1 MVRWFETLPF
11 QCRGHGSNPWLGT
24 RVPHGS
30 AKKTKTKQKPHNFF
44 TLKLEKQN
52 VKIDIKILFF
62 TAAKDKIVQG
72 VACSLEQYQEEK
84 KKVIYRTKVTL

>member
-1 MVRWFETLPF
+1 M
-11 QCRGHGSNPWLGT
+11 GHGSNPWLGT

-30 AKKTKTKQKPHNFF
+30 AKNKTNKNSHNFF

-62 TAAKDKIVQG
+62 TAAKDKIVLRS
-72 VACSLEQYQEEK
+72 CLLSEQYQEEK
-84 KKVIYRTKVTL
+84 KKRYIELK